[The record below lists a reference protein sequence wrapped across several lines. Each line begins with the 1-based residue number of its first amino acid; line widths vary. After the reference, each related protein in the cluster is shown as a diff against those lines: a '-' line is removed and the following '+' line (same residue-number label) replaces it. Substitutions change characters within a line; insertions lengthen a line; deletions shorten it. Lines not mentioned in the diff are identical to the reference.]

1 MAHKSVIDEAY
12 EVFRPYR
19 LGDDFENCCLY
30 IPPKIAARLTKSPLK
45 SLSLE
50 DFGAYPQKAMTTWGT
65 DRHFRYFL
73 PRLVEL
79 LHDDTYN
86 DAWHYEV
93 FLSKLA
99 YAQWWDWSSIEK
111 HCIQTAVRTIWS
123 QILFRAPAYACD
135 GLCDSILCGIGR
147 AQMPLADF
155 LDDWSNASHLEATQH
170 LAIFVEL
177 NVAPIRDHGRLYNS
191 FWEIDSASSQG
202 VMAWLVSPGIAER
215 LLKQIDLLT
224 LEQQLAAHQLAE
236 MATP

>member
-1 MAHKSVIDEAY
+1 MAPKSVIEEVYD
-12 EVFRPYR
+12 VFRPYR
-19 LGDDFENCCLY
+19 LGEDFESNCLHLH
-30 IPPKIAARLTKSPLK
+30 PQLATMLTKLPLR

-73 PRLVEL
+73 PRLIEL

-86 DAWHYEV
+86 DAWHHEV

-99 YAQWWDWSSIEK
+99 YARWEWSSMEK
-111 HCIQTAVRTIWS
+111 RCIQNAVRTIWS
-123 QILFRAPAYACD
+123 EILFRAPAYPCD

-147 AQMPLADF
+147 AQLPLAGF
-155 LDDWSNASHLEATQH
+155 LNDWNNVSHIEAMQH

-177 NVAPIRDHGRLYNS
+177 NIAPIRDHGRLFNS
-191 FWEIDSASSQG
+191 FWEINSASSQE
-202 VMAWLVSPGIAER
+202 VMAWLVSPKIAER
-215 LLKQIDLLT
+215 LLKQFDQLT

-236 MATP
+236 MATL